1 MSKAL
6 IVEMMQGCPLARQAI
21 EEIIKRDKA
30 ELADFFYAAM
40 LADQEATAFLT
51 PQTVQSRLRHS
62 MMHWMETLFCCD
74 TASAFEAA
82 IAMQRHVGD
91 VHARADIPVN
101 LVARGM
107 RLLKREIQNRLV
119 DTELDRKALVEA
131 ILLVDRLSDIAFEE
145 MSAAFVRSHER
156 SVRTDEAFRLFAAGQ
171 NIATERER
179 QLGALLEWENRL
191 FRTLTTESDLS
202 NLPELNNSAFG
213 LWLNHKA
220 SLIFNEQ
227 LELQTLTES
236 VECID
241 QDLLPQLV
249 EAGGEQSRHLL
260 RLLTQETERIK
271 FLLTEMFDRL
281 ANLEVGRDT
290 LTQLYNR
297 RFLGSILKREI
308 ALCRRRQLGFA
319 VLMIDVDHFKRI
331 NDEYGHET
339 GDQVLQQIAMH
350 LLNNARAGDF
360 VFRYG
365 GEEFL
370 IVLAEVD
377 QAVAMRVA
385 EKLRKRIEEAE
396 ILLANDRR
404 VNVTVSIGIAASDG
418 HPDYERIVERADAA
432 LYQAKRNGRNR
443 VQALD
448 DSSAAAD

>member
-1 MSKAL
+1 MPKTLSTEVMRSSPA
-6 IVEMMQGCPLARQAI
+6 ARQAI
-21 EEIIKRDKA
+21 SLIIGRDKA
-30 ELADFFYAAM
+30 ELAELFYAAM
-40 LADQEATAFLT
+40 LADHEATAFLA
-51 PQTVQSRLRHS
+51 PQTVQSRLKPG
-62 MMHWMETLFCCD
+62 MMRWLETLFCCE
-74 TASAFEAA
+74 TAPAFEAA

-119 DTELDRKALVEA
+119 DTELAREALVEA
-131 ILLVDRLSDIAFEE
+131 ILLVDRLTDIAFEE

-179 QLGALLEWENRL
+179 QLGALLEWENRV
-191 FRTLTTESDLS
+191 FRALTTENDLS
-202 NLPELNNSAFG
+202 NLPELHASSFG

-220 SLIFNEQ
+220 SLMFNER
-227 LELQTLTES
+227 LELHTLTEA
-236 VECID
+236 VERID
-241 QDLLPQLV
+241 LDLLPQLA
-249 EAGGEQSRHLL
+249 EASGDLSRSLL
-260 RLLTQETERIK
+260 RRMMQEAERIK

-281 ANLEVGRDT
+281 ADLEVGRDT
-290 LTQLYNR
+290 LTQLLNR
-297 RFLGSILKREI
+297 RFLASILKREI
-308 ALCRRRQLGFA
+308 ELCRRRHIGFA
-319 VLMIDVDHFKRI
+319 ILMIDVDHFKRI
-331 NDEYGHET
+331 NDEYGHEI

-377 QAVAMRVA
+377 QVLAMKAA
-385 EKLRKRIEEAE
+385 EKLRKRVEEAE
-396 ILLANDRR
+396 LLLANDRR
-404 VNVTVSIGIAASDG
+404 LRVTVSIGVAASDG

-432 LYQAKRNGRNR
+432 LYQAKHHGRNR
-443 VQALD
+443 VHTLSDTPAI
-448 DSSAAAD
+448 AG